1 MSNKIS
7 FSFPITVSTTE
18 LAGAVV
24 RDRFIRHHLNQGRNV
39 VLRSAKDDDSVQISG
54 HVHRTPLWRFYR
66 MPYTLLDELE
76 ARDKVDLGLGD
87 YIPKKPWGE
96 TDAFC
101 ESCPEGIGYA
111 SNVERTFRARL
122 GMPPEKLAA

>member
-1 MSNKIS
+1 MSTNIS
-7 FSFPITVSTTE
+7 FPTTISTTE

-39 VLRSAKDDDSVQISG
+39 VLRSAQDGDSVQIDG
-54 HVHRTPLWRFYR
+54 DRTPLWRFYR
-66 MPYTLLDELE
+66 MPHTLLHELE
-76 ARDKVDLGLGD
+76 SRDGVNLGLND
-87 YIPKKPWGE
+87 YIPQRPWGE